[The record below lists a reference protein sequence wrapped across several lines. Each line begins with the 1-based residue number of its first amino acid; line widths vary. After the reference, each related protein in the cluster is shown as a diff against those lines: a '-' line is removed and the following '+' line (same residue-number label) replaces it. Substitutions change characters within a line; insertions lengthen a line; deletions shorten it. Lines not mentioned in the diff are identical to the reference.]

1 MSSNFI
7 YYFPTTSMEDA
18 SKAFEKYGCKY
29 ACPPSIAKEFGCAVT
44 LNGPDGKPG
53 VMYQQKP
60 SVDTL
65 KYEPE
70 KQTWKR
76 VPNTPAYVGVWNDSP
91 PTAESL
97 LRTDAIHGRYVNLAG
112 DKWLIPVARFE
123 CDNAT
128 TGNLTPMVDV
138 DDYGN
143 VIPGAF
149 SPTQAKLN
157 QMAERLA
164 LSFIAGFEKLVNDN
178 SPVARFEFTI
188 DDADP
193 FVILAANYRV
203 TAAEIVLLQLFRWRD
218 EAFKDVVKHFIDADG
233 YIYLYAKKKASELT
247 STTAGDKDASPTT
260 DQQ

>member
-18 SKAFEKYGCKY
+18 AKAFEKYGCQY
-29 ACPPSIAKEFGCAVT
+29 ACPPYIAKEFGCAVT

-53 VMYQQKP
+53 VIYQRKP
-60 SVDTL
+60 TVETL

-76 VPNTPAYVGVWNDSP
+76 VPNTPAFVGVWNDAP

-97 LRTDAIHGRYVNLAG
+97 LRTDAISGKYVELAG

-138 DDYGN
+138 DEFGN
-143 VIPGAF
+143 IIQGDF

-164 LSFIAGFEKLVNDN
+164 LSFIAGFDKLVNDN
-178 SPVARFEFTI
+178 SPFARFEFQI
-188 DDADP
+188 DDTDP

-203 TAAEIVLLQLFRWRD
+203 TPAEIVLLKLFRWRD
-218 EAFKDVVKHFIDADG
+218 DAFKDIVKIFIDSDA
-233 YIYLYAKKKASELT
+233 YLLLQAQKKTSELT
-247 STTAGDKDASPTT
+247 SMSVGDKDDSPTT